1 MIIVTGGAGFIGSA
15 LIAALNKR
23 QINDILVVDE
33 LACDNKW
40 KNLRNLFFTDYVEKD
55 DFLEMVV
62 ENKLTGSIE
71 AVFHIGACA
80 DTTETNA
87 SYLIKNNYEYTKLLA
102 QWATDNSIR
111 FIYASSA
118 ATYGDGSAGFSD
130 DEEKID
136 KLRPLN
142 MYGYSKH
149 LFDLWARRAGLLK
162 KIVGLKYFNVFGP
175 NEYHKGDMRSFV
187 LKAFEQISAPVL
199 SCPPP
204 RLASGDAGAG
214 ESKNGGKVRLF
225 KSYKPEYADGEQLRD
240 FIYVKDAVDM
250 TLFLLDNPRVAGLFN
265 IGSGKARTWNDL
277 VKAVFAAM
285 GNSSGRSLPEHGKP
299 KPVPSEVEGIE
310 YIDMPESIRNQYQ
323 YFTQA
328 DMTKLRKAG
337 YNKQT
342 ASLEDAIKDYVQNYL
357 IKEEYLGNQ

>member
-23 QINDILVVDE
+23 QITDILVVDE
-33 LACDNKW
+33 LGTDHKW
-40 KNLRNLFFTDYVEKD
+40 RNLRNLSFADYVEKD
-55 DFLEMVV
+55 DFLEMVI
-62 ENKLTGSIE
+62 EDKLDSSTE
-71 AVFHIGACA
+71 AIFHLGACS

-87 SYLIKNNYEYTKLLA
+87 SYLIKNNYEYSKLLA
-102 QWATDNSIR
+102 QWATDADIR

-130 DEEKID
+130 DQEKIEI
-136 KLRPLN
+136 LRPLN

-175 NEYHKGDMRSFV
+175 NEYHKADMRSFCI
-187 LKAFEQISAPVL
+187 KAFEQITST
-199 SCPPP
+199 
-204 RLASGDAGAG
+204 
-214 ESKNGGKVRLF
+214 GKVRLF

-250 TLFLLDNPRVAGLFN
+250 TLFFYDEPQLRGLFS
-265 IGSGKARTWNDL
+265 IGTGKARTWNEL

-285 GNSSGRSLPEHGKP
+285 GKEPN
-299 KPVPSEVEGIE
+299 IE
-310 YIDMPESIRNQYQ
+310 YIEMPESIRNQYQ
-323 YFTQA
+323 YFTEA
-328 DMTKLRKAG
+328 DITKLQKAG
-337 YNKQT
+337 YKKEIT
-342 ASLEDAIKDYVQNYL
+342 PLEDAIKDYVQSYL
-357 IKEEYLGNQ
+357 QTDEYLTGT